1 MKHISDELRFIGTP
15 ISDDDPVSYI
25 LNGLDQE
32 YNSFI
37 VAITIA
43 SQLTPLTYSELHA
56 YLIAYLLAHEARLQ
70 GQLNTLPLPSIT
82 SPLVAFSVRP
92 NNKSCPKTAN

>member
-1 MKHISDELRFIGTP
+1 MKHISDDLRFIGTP
-15 ISDDDPVSYI
+15 ISDDDLVSYI

-32 YNSFI
+32 HNSFV

-43 SQLTPLTYSELHA
+43 SQLTPLTYYELH
-56 YLIAYLLAHEARLQ
+56 AYLLAHEARLQ

-82 SPLVAFSVRP
+82 SPLDVFSVRP